1 MCFFFQKRDTENVP
15 SKMLASFSYHTS
27 QFWQFLFKTACTQVN
42 KRNRIFGCS
51 AFQYLESKQ
60 TDSGQEILK
69 ICLLILH
76 CVTQILSRVLWF
88 HKHERENHEEPHQQ
102 FSWYIP
108 LYNQSNIK
116 MALDSSSD
124 PFAKMLTV
132 LVLEISSVFSLFS
145 HQVEESN
152 SVERLVLI
160 ITSIAMLLV
169 SLFLLYHIIFE

>member
-1 MCFFFQKRDTENVP
+1 
-15 SKMLASFSYHTS
+15 
-27 QFWQFLFKTACTQVN
+27 
-42 KRNRIFGCS
+42 
-51 AFQYLESKQ
+51 
-60 TDSGQEILK
+60 
-69 ICLLILH
+69 
-76 CVTQILSRVLWF
+76 
-88 HKHERENHEEPHQQ
+88 
-102 FSWYIP
+102 
-108 LYNQSNIK
+108 